1 MVHGLWNGNKRVFF
15 ALYFSISL
23 GASLSAML
31 STQVVYDNVYSRLE
45 NYTRHKRAEPS
56 GPHPLSRVE
65 PTMPNM
71 NFTTGFNET
80 IVAQKATRFVI

>member
-31 STQVVYDNVYSRLE
+31 TTPVVYDRVHAQLDTYV
-45 NYTRHKRAEPS
+45 RHKRAEPS
-56 GPHPLSRVE
+56 GPLSLSRVE

-71 NFTTGFNET
+71 NFTTGFDET
-80 IVAQKATRFVI
+80 TVPQKAARFVT